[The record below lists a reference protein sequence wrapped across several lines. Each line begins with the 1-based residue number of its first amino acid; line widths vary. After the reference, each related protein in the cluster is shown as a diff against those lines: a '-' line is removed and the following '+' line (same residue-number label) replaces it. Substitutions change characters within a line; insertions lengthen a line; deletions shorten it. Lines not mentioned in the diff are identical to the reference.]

1 MYLGPGHVF
10 ESPGGSILKVMPIL
24 NYNHGIGIGG
34 IARYMNASNWT
45 QASYGTADSTF
56 MIRGKQKLDDHV
68 YLQYVM
74 NDYSR
79 EWFLGRRRAKY
90 GAALVYEN
98 GYSKKDFLLKGQTSS
113 FAHRFDFGFYQDI
126 D

>member
-10 ESPGGSILKVMPIL
+10 EIPGGSILKVMPIL

-90 GAALVYEN
+90 GAALVPNLQLQE
-98 GYSKKDFLLKGQTSS
+98 
-113 FAHRFDFGFYQDI
+113 QDI
-126 D
+126 WLR